1 MKNAIKS
8 SLYIYQKMTK
18 ILLAQE
24 GNYDEI
30 QYKKLNQ
37 RGFQTGEIRYAY
49 SFSYLFRLLHRNFIL
64 LYTDKLG
71 RQIKNFIISSFL
83 IINHS

>member
-37 RGFQTGEIRYAY
+37 RDFQTGEIR
-49 SFSYLFRLLHRNFIL
+49 
-64 LYTDKLG
+64 
-71 RQIKNFIISSFL
+71 
-83 IINHS
+83 